1 MKTIVSII
9 GMIVCI
15 HVNCCAY
22 DNLELL
28 IHPQEI
34 SERILQVAAQINKE
48 YDGEELTLIMIMK
61 GSLCVTADLIRE
73 LDVPCKLQAI
83 TASSY
88 GQNGTRSGA
97 LTITGLDRL
106 TLENQHVI
114 VIDDMFDSGKTM
126 TSVMAQIQLKNPK
139 SLKSLVLLL
148 KNVPHVTSYVPEYV
162 LFQVENRFVVGYG
175 LDYKEFYRG
184 LPGIYAFINDEPSF

>member
-9 GMIVCI
+9 AMIVCM
-15 HVNCCAY
+15 HSTCCAN

-28 IHPQEI
+28 ISSKEI
-34 SERILQVAAQINKE
+34 SMRISQVAAQIDKE
-48 YDGEELTLIMIMK
+48 YAGEELTLIMIMK
-61 GSLCVTADLIRE
+61 GSICVTADLIRE
-73 LDVPCKLQAI
+73 LHIPCKLQAI

-88 GQNGTRSGA
+88 GQNGTSSGA
-97 LTITGLDRL
+97 LTLTGLDRL
-106 TLENQHVI
+106 ELENQHVI
-114 VIDDMFDSGKTM
+114 VIDDMFDTGKTM
-126 TSVMAQIQLKNPK
+126 TSVLAQMQLKNPK

-162 LFQVENRFVVGYG
+162 LFHVENRFVIGYG

-184 LPGIYAFINDEPSF
+184 LPGIYAFINDEP